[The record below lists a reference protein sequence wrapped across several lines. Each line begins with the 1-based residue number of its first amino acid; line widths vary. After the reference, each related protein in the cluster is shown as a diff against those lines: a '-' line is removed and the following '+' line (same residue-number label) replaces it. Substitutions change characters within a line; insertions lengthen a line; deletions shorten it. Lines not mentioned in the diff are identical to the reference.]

1 LNQKRKTP
9 NPKRK
14 KKKKKKKKKN
24 PSTAKGNNQRFGSI
38 HIGYEMLTFKKE
50 MRLSS

>member
-1 LNQKRKTP
+1 LNQKRKTL

-14 KKKKKKKKKN
+14 KRN

-38 HIGYEMLTFKKE
+38 HTGYEMLTFKKE
-50 MRLSS
+50 MRLPS

>member
-14 KKKKKKKKKN
+14 KRKRKRN

-38 HIGYEMLTFKKE
+38 HIGYEMLTFK
-50 MRLSS
+50 RR